1 MPNGLFKAI
10 VLSKPA
16 VALLVLLVIIFGVYA
31 SRAVLEKR
39 ATEARITA
47 LSLEISALE
56 REKDSLG
63 ELIEYVQTDSFIREE
78 AREKLNLT
86 EPGESLVVIPD
97 VDSQNAPDSGVDP
110 SAKFMPGTHG
120 LGTGSSGPDGSRG
133 RVLGDANL
141 KLWWEYFFSPEALS
155 VETE

>member
-1 MPNGLFKAI
+1 MPNELFKTI
-10 VLSKPA
+10 VLSRPA
-16 VALLVLLVIIFGVYA
+16 AAFLVLLVIVFGVYA

-39 ATEARITA
+39 ATEAHITA
-47 LSLEISALE
+47 LGREISALE

-97 VDSQNAPDSGVDP
+97 VDSQGTHGSGVD
-110 SAKFMPGTHG
+110 AE
-120 LGTGSSGPDGSRG
+120 SGPDGSQG
-133 RVLGDANL
+133 TVLGDSAL
-141 KLWWEYFFSPEALS
+141 KLWWEYFFDPETLSPK
-155 VETE
+155 TE